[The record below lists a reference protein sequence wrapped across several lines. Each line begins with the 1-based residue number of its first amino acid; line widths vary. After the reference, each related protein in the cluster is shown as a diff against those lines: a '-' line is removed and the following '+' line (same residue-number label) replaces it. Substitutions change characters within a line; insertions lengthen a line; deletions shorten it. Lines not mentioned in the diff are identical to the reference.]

1 MADEHRQH
9 RRGPD
14 QHGDLVPLQQL
25 EELGRVEARHGDH
38 GRAHRQGQG
47 QGDQEP
53 HDVGEGR
60 HGEQRVA
67 LADAQPGADLADRG
81 DQVGMGQLDPLGSP
95 VVPLE

>member
-1 MADEHRQH
+1 M
-9 RRGPD
+9 
-14 QHGDLVPLQQL
+14 
-25 EELGRVEARHGDH
+25 
-38 GRAHRQGQG
+38 
-47 QGDQEP
+47 
-53 HDVGEGR
+53 GEGR